1 MRKKVLIVMVVLAVT
16 IMLGEQHFT
25 NFGENNHWS
34 LSDTM
39 KVTVHQWLDVE
50 NIRKNPFIDAIHI
63 YDYDV
68 EYTYDPDSPQGVG
81 EYVLEILNIDTN
93 ATGLYIG
100 VDGFYEDSSLQ
111 SKHSLDDYLKTKR
124 WLLFQWAPG
133 GGYIPAQDE
142 WQDFGKKILLDS
154 TKEHVRYINGQPYTW
169 YIDLDGDN
177 RFGLGLILKVDED
190 TPAGEYTVWIK
201 IFFEPWIKFE

>member
-1 MRKKVLIVMVVLAVT
+1 M
-16 IMLGEQHFT
+16 Q
-25 NFGENNHWS
+25 
-34 LSDTM
+34 
-39 KVTVHQWLDVE
+39 
-50 NIRKNPFIDAIHI
+50 
-63 YDYDV
+63 
-68 EYTYDPDSPQGVG
+68 YTYDPDSPQGFG

-111 SKHSLDDYLKTKR
+111 SKHSLDGYLKIKK

-142 WQDFGKKILLDS
+142 WQEFGKKILLDS
-154 TKEHVRYINGQPYTW
+154 TKEHVGYLNGQPHIW
-169 YIDLDGDN
+169 HIDLDGDN
-177 RFGLGLILKVDED
+177 EFGLGLQLEVDED